1 MSRATVDVSLAEGV
15 AYQGERIQA
24 AAAWVLARFDLH
36 EPELSVL
43 LTDDAGIHQL
53 NRDYRAKDRPTD
65 VLSFSQREG
74 HAMPGEVAVLGDVVI
89 SLETAARQ
97 AEELGH
103 DLHHEVRRLLVHGV
117 CHLLGYDH
125 VEDAEAE
132 EMEALEA
139 ELMEGL
145 AGRA

>member
-1 MSRATVDVSLAEGV
+1 MSTVDVSLSEGL
-15 AYQGERIQA
+15 AYESERIQA
-24 AAAWVLARFDLH
+24 DGAWVLQHFDLH

-43 LTDDAGIHQL
+43 LTDDPGIHTL
-53 NRDYRAKDRPTD
+53 NREYRGKDRPTD

-89 SLETAARQ
+89 SLDTAARQ
-97 AEELGH
+97 ARELGH
-103 DLHHEVRRLLVHGV
+103 DLHHEVRRLLVHGI

-125 VEDAEAE
+125 VEDTEAE

-145 AGRA
+145 I